1 MKKLWIVCKNEL
13 FRYFVS
19 PLAYVYLLSFLLLNS
34 SFALYFGGF
43 FNRGQADLQSMF
55 AFQPWLYLLFI
66 PGISMRLWA
75 EEFRNKTI
83 VQLVTM
89 PVSVRTLV
97 CGKFFAAWLFCGL
110 ALFLTFPFWITVNI
124 LGEPDNSVI
133 ALGYLASFVLA
144 GCMLAISETMSAL
157 TKNQV
162 IALVLAVIANLL
174 FFWSGI
180 EYILSFFRLFLP
192 DSIIDVIASFSFLS
206 HFDTL
211 SLGLVELR
219 DIIFFATIIFFFNFT
234 TILIVNFKTAGTSGW
249 LKSNNRGYYIFAWS
263 MLLFAFLGINI

>member
-1 MKKLWIVCKNEL
+1 
-13 FRYFVS
+13 
-19 PLAYVYLLSFLLLNS
+19 
-34 SFALYFGGF
+34 
-43 FNRGQADLQSMF
+43 
-55 AFQPWLYLLFI
+55 
-66 PGISMRLWA
+66 MRLWA

-97 CGKFFAAWLFCGL
+97 CGKFLAAWLFCGL

-174 FFWSGI
+174 FFGAELNTYCPFSACFCRI
-180 EYILSFFRLFLP
+180 RLL
-192 DSIIDVIASFSFLS
+192 
-206 HFDTL
+206 
-211 SLGLVELR
+211 
-219 DIIFFATIIFFFNFT
+219 
-234 TILIVNFKTAGTSGW
+234 
-249 LKSNNRGYYIFAWS
+249 
-263 MLLFAFLGINI
+263 M